1 MIENL
6 KTILTGSATS
16 IKNKEY
22 LSAKAYIEPFVER
35 LNSYTNNFICSVK
48 LADQVSYDDKG
59 IDTIYNKVLIMAIL
73 PDDKDILINRNDRII
88 SYHRVVCMAYALD
101 VKTPICKFYTGVI
114 DSDMVFYAFGADCI
128 SIQKIEPNTAI
139 NYTFVQTIIDNGLKD
154 NCQFIL
160 NQNTSRSIDK
170 DKITENLGEWIDF
183 TIKKE
188 YINDSGKIKLSTGLP
203 IEAYKSLM
211 INRDS
216 DYFIDGDKI
225 PMPEILKSF
234 LVQISEDDK
243 DLINRYEKT
252 QLINQLLKL

>member
-1 MIENL
+1 MIETL
-6 KTILTGSATS
+6 KNVLNGSATA
-16 IKNKEY
+16 IKTKEY

-35 LNSYTNNFICSVK
+35 LTPYTTNFICNVK

-59 IDTIYNKVLIMAIL
+59 VDTIYNKVLVMAVL
-73 PDDKDILINRNDRII
+73 PDDKDVSINRNNRVI

-128 SIQKIEPNTAI
+128 SIQKIEPDTAI

-183 TIKKE
+183 AIKKE

-216 DYFIDGDKI
+216 DYFIDGDKV

>member
-6 KTILTGSATS
+6 KTVLTGSATT

-35 LNSYTNNFICSVK
+35 LKPYTSNIICHVK
-48 LADQVSYDDKG
+48 LADQLSYDEKG
-59 IDTIYNKVLIMAIL
+59 VDTIYNKVLIMGIF
-73 PDDKDILINRNDRII
+73 PDDKDVSVNRNGKVI
-88 SYHRVVCMAYALD
+88 SYHRVVCMSYALD

-114 DSDMVFYAFGADCI
+114 DPDLVFYAFGGNCI
-128 SIQKIEPNTAI
+128 HIQKIEPDTAI
-139 NYTFVQTIIDNGLKD
+139 DYTSVQTIIDNGLKD

-160 NQNTSRSIDK
+160 DQNVSRSISK
-170 DKITENLGEWIDF
+170 DKMNENLGNWIDF
-183 TIKKE
+183 AIKKE
-188 YINDSGKIKLSTGLP
+188 YINDSGRIKLSTNIP
-203 IEAYKSLM
+203 IEAYKSLI

-216 DYFIDGDKI
+216 DYFVDGDEI

-234 LVQISEDDK
+234 LIQISEDDK

>member
-1 MIENL
+1 MIESLNTVL
-6 KTILTGSATS
+6 EGSATA
-16 IKNKEY
+16 IKNKKY
-22 LSAKAYIEPFVER
+22 LSTKAYIEPFVER
-35 LNSYTNNFICSVK
+35 LKPYTTNFICNVK
-48 LADQVSYDDKG
+48 LADQISYDDKG
-59 IDTIYNKVLIMAIL
+59 VDTVYNKVLIMAVF
-73 PDDKDILINRNDRII
+73 PDDKDVSINRNNKLV

-101 VKTPICKFYTGVI
+101 VKTSICKFYTGVV
-114 DSDMVFYAFGADCI
+114 DSDLVFYAFGADCI
-128 SIQKIEPNTAI
+128 NIQKIEPDTAI

-183 TIKKE
+183 AIKKE

-203 IEAYKSLM
+203 IEAYKSLI

-216 DYFIDGDKI
+216 DYFIDGDKV

>member
-1 MIENL
+1 MIEAL
-6 KTILTGSATS
+6 KTVLEGSATV

-35 LNSYTNNFICSVK
+35 LKPYTSNIICNVK

-59 IDTIYNKVLIMAIL
+59 VDTIYNKVLITAVL
-73 PDDKDILINRNDRII
+73 PDDKDVSINRNNKVV
-88 SYHRVVCMAYALD
+88 SYHRVVCMAYTLD
-101 VKTPICKFYTGVI
+101 VKTPICKFYTGVV
-114 DSDMVFYAFGADCI
+114 DSDFVFYAFGADCI
-128 SIQKIEPNTAI
+128 SVQKIEPDTPI
-139 NYTFVQTIIDNGLKD
+139 NYTFLQTIIDNGLKD

-160 NQNTSRSIDK
+160 NQNVTRSISK
-170 DKITENLGEWIDF
+170 DKIIENLGEWIDF

-188 YINDSGKIKLSTGLP
+188 YINDSGKIKLSTGFP
-203 IEAYKSLM
+203 IEAYKALM

-216 DYFIDGDKI
+216 DYFVDGDEI

-234 LVQISEDDK
+234 LIQISTDDK

-252 QLINQLLKL
+252 QLVNQLLKL